1 MKAKKDF
8 LVLPFFCLFLA
19 VAGASAQ
26 SPAANQNAVSQNP
39 AAGAAAASG
48 AASAVAV
55 PRVVQFSGTLTDEE
69 NRPLKETVGVTF
81 ALYAQQTGGSAL
93 WLETQNVT
101 PDEKGNYTV
110 LVGAASAHGLPIEM
124 FASGE
129 ARWLG
134 IQVEQRAEQPRVLLV
149 SVPYALKAGDAQTLG
164 GLPASAFTLA
174 PPSKSSAL
182 FPSVSFGTPGAS
194 NPAAAPNGPNLAVT
208 TPGGSVNFIPKFDTA
223 ADIVDSAIYEAG
235 GTVGIGTTTP
245 QATLDVNGSTIS
257 RGLLQLP
264 SVNLATS
271 SGGFTSNPIE
281 FDASAF
287 NSNSQTA
294 STQFFQWQAQPTG
307 NNTPAPSAKLQLLF
321 GADLNPP
328 VPTGLSIDRK
338 GLITFALG
346 QTFPSS
352 GTITGVTAGTD
363 LTGGGTSGVVT
374 LNLNVAKTD
383 ARYARLGFPN
393 TFNGNQ
399 NITGNISDTGNIS
412 ATGSITGQTGAFN
425 GGAASA
431 IVSATQAGTG
441 NAVFASTT
449 GSTNAPA
456 VLGQTSSTNGIGV
469 EGLASAATG
478 VALGVKGQS
487 SSASGIG
494 VIGLTTATT
503 GTTEGVKGQISSP
516 NGAGVQGL
524 SFATTG
530 GSAGVFGQSNSA
542 TGFGVQ
548 GSAIAPNGNN
558 VGVQGSSG
566 SVNGI
571 GVQGIASPG
580 SGSTVGVEGITNS
593 TNGVGVIALATSAT
607 GPTVGIDS
615 EVSSP
620 QGHAVQGISHATTGS
635 TVGVHGEINSPN
647 GNAVEGFSFS
657 TSGNNIGVFGQ
668 SKSGGGIGVEG
679 IAPTKGVT
687 GSATSTSALAFGVR
701 GTSNSSKGIGVF
713 GGTSALS
720 QTSTAMIPNA
730 GVWGDSGVGQSLG
743 VLGTTDNGIAVESLN
758 NSDCSQ
764 GPCSASLIASNAT
777 TNAASLIFVAQAP
790 NNPVG
795 TQFCNIDTSGDLL
808 CSGSKSAVVGVGGR
822 AVALYAVESPEN
834 WFEDFGSGRL
844 VNGAATIALE
854 PTFGQTVNTAS
865 EYHVFLTPSGDCH
878 GLYVAQKSPTSFEV
892 RELGGG
898 HSNIAF
904 DYRIVARRKGYEQIR
919 LADKSLM
926 MQKLAAAA
934 AQHKSQ

>member
-1 MKAKKDF
+1 MKAKKDS

-19 VAGASAQ
+19 AAGASAQ
-26 SPAANQNAVSQNP
+26 SPAANQDVVSQNP
-39 AAGAAAASG
+39 AAGAAASG
-48 AASAVAV
+48 AASAVVV
-55 PRVVQFSGTLTDEE
+55 PRVVQFSGTLTDEQ

-81 ALYAQQTGGSAL
+81 ALYAQQTGGAAL

-101 PDEKGNYTV
+101 LDEKGNYTV
-110 LVGAASAHGLPIEM
+110 LLGAASAHGLPMEM
-124 FASGE
+124 FTSGE

-134 IQVEQRAEQPRVLLV
+134 IQVGQGAEQPRVLLV

-174 PPSKSSAL
+174 PPSNSSAL
-182 FPSVSFGTPGAS
+182 FPSVSFGTLGAS

-208 TPGGSVNFIPKFDTA
+208 TPGGDVNFVPKFDTA
-223 ADIVDSAIYEAG
+223 ADIVDSAIFEAG
-235 GTVGIGTTTP
+235 GAVGIGTTTP

-264 SVNLATS
+264 PVNLATS
-271 SGGFTSNPIE
+271 SGGFASNPIE

-294 STQFFQWQAQPTG
+294 STQFFQWQAVPTG

-328 VPTGLSIDRK
+328 VATGLSIDRK

-393 TFNGNQ
+393 TLNGNQ
-399 NITGNISDTGNIS
+399 TITGNISDTGNIS
-412 ATGSITGQTGAFN
+412 ATGSITGQTGGFS

-469 EGLASAATG
+469 QGLASATTG
-478 VALGVKGQS
+478 FTLGVKGQS
-487 SSASGIG
+487 NSGGGIG
-494 VIGLTTATT
+494 VLGLTTATT

-516 NGAGVQGL
+516 NGAGVQGI
-524 SFATTG
+524 SSANTG
-530 GSAGVFGQSNSA
+530 GGAGVFGQSNSP

-548 GSAIAPNGNN
+548 GFVVATTGNN
-558 VGVQGSSG
+558 VGVQGNTA
-566 SVNGI
+566 SVAGI
-571 GVQGIASPG
+571 GVQGIASPA

-593 TNGVGVIALATSAT
+593 TNGVGVAALATSTT
-607 GPTVGIDS
+607 GPTVGTDS

-620 QGHAVQGISHATTGS
+620 QGRAVQGISHATTGS
-635 TVGVHGEINSPN
+635 TAGVHGEINSPN

-657 TSGNNIGVFGQ
+657 TIGNNTGVFGQ

-679 IAPTKGVT
+679 TAPTKGVK
-687 GSATSTSALAFGVR
+687 GSATSTNSLAFGVH

-713 GGTSALS
+713 GGTSTLN
-720 QTSTAMIPNA
+720 QTSTAMVPNA
-730 GVWGDSGVGQSLG
+730 GVWGDSGVAQSMG
-743 VLGTTDNGIAVESLN
+743 VVGTTDNGIGVESLN
-758 NSDCSQ
+758 NSDCSL

-790 NNPVG
+790 NNPRARSSA
-795 TQFCNIDTSGDLL
+795 TSI
-808 CSGSKSAVVGVGGR
+808 R
-822 AVALYAVESPEN
+822 AGI
-834 WFEDFGSGRL
+834 FF
-844 VNGAATIALE
+844 
-854 PTFGQTVNTAS
+854 
-865 EYHVFLTPSGDCH
+865 
-878 GLYVAQKSPTSFEV
+878 
-892 RELGGG
+892 
-898 HSNIAF
+898 
-904 DYRIVARRKGYEQIR
+904 
-919 LADKSLM
+919 
-926 MQKLAAAA
+926 AA
-934 AQHKSQ
+934 AQNRQWWAWEAALWRYMRWSPRRIRRGLRVRPARQRDSHDRA